1 MLRSILIASLLF
13 TTSALADSGYSKKN
27 LKTIMDSKTANLM
40 DWVDRNVKKD
50 DTLVF
55 DKFHGR
61 DAVKITLS
69 YDDKGHPKDWGRDMG
84 FGKAQR
90 IQIQEKQ
97 WKKEMLDGKEYW
109 YKVSMFIPSN
119 IGSPNHT
126 TSFFDLKPRYNGSQG
141 APAFA
146 FNITQ
151 GRMSLQVDNGEWL
164 CWMRN
169 YENASS
175 NKECSFENNFSV
187 EFENDKRFR
196 DKWLDVVMQINMVK
210 GKEIFRIWI
219 NEELL
224 ISYAGD
230 INPLN
235 EELGFKWGLYRNG
248 IQKEIHDETA
258 YYSDIQRASSC
269 SKLKVNCEKFLNDF
283 SGLGAFTA
291 KKIVLAKLK
300 VINGKPER
308 NWIEICRGKSCENYG
323 Q

>member
-126 TSFFDLKPRYNGSQG
+126 TSFYDLKPRYNGSQG
-141 APAFA
+141 APAFS
-146 FNITQ
+146 FNITN
-151 GRMSLQVDNGEWL
+151 GRLSLQVDNGEWL

-187 EFENDKRFR
+187 
-196 DKWLDVVMQINMVK
+196 
-210 GKEIFRIWI
+210 
-219 NEELL
+219 
-224 ISYAGD
+224 AGD

-248 IQKEIHDETA
+248 IKKEIQDETA

-308 NWIEICRGKSCENYG
+308 NWTTICRGKTCENYG